1 MQHTNSNEA
10 TNEAASIESPF
21 RVKGQTCRLC
31 KFQNKAE
38 SDRLKKNT
46 SRKIK
51 QCCVLMD
58 FLSQDSLPSMER
70 QFFSRL

>member
-1 MQHTNSNEA
+1 MQHANSNEA

-38 SDRLKKNT
+38 NDRLKKIQVGKLNT
-46 SRKIK
+46 AV
-51 QCCVLMD
+51 CY
-58 FLSQDSLPSMER
+58 
-70 QFFSRL
+70 